1 MAETATGTT
10 RVWGT
15 LEQWS
20 GNVFF
25 AAGILVLIGTV
36 VVGLQLL
43 TGNEELLK
51 DPFELAPFLG
61 FVVSYFGLLGLYP
74 QLADRMP
81 RLARISVLLLLVPVV
96 VMLLFVF
103 SITVGFDIPSI
114 APISLVAFLT
124 FALGI
129 ALFGI
134 GSYQAEVPSRG
145 VGLALLALAT
155 AWFVMLGAG
164 LLNGFPI
171 SQAVNFVTLAIMT
184 GALLAIG
191 YRLRTETELTDH
203 TERAPTE
210 VRHD

>member
-1 MAETATGTT
+1 MAEPATGTT
-10 RVWGT
+10 RVWDT
-15 LEQWS
+15 LERWS
-20 GNVFF
+20 GNVFL

-43 TGNEELLK
+43 AGNEELLK

-74 QLADRMP
+74 RLADRMP
-81 RLARISVLLLLVPVV
+81 RLARVSVFLLLVPVV
-96 VMLLFVF
+96 VMLLFVL
-103 SITVGFDIPSI
+103 SIVGGFDIPSI
-114 APISLVAFLT
+114 GPLSLVAFLM

-129 ALFGI
+129 ALFGV
-134 GSYQAEVPSRG
+134 GSYQTEVPSRG

-171 SQAVNFVTLAIMT
+171 SQAVNFVTIAIMT

-191 YRLRTETELTDH
+191 FRLRTETEPTGY
-203 TERAPTE
+203 TESASTE